1 MKILGIET
9 SCDETAAAVVEDGR
23 TILSSVVASQE
34 ELHRP
39 FGGVVPEIASRAH
52 LQRIVGVIDR
62 ALEGARE
69 RISTVGAVAAVAS
82 PGLIGSLLV
91 GLSEAK
97 AIAWA
102 ARKPFVA
109 VDHVAAHVYAAFLGD
124 DSPPLPAAA
133 LVASGGHTSLF
144 VVHAPSSI
152 ELVARTRDDAAGEAF
167 DKAASMLGLGFP
179 GGPAVEKAAA
189 AGKPGRFEFPVS
201 SFKDGSL
208 DFSFSGIKTALLYLL
223 FGQQGNRDSGLQVAE
238 SDIADILAGY
248 QDAITEVLVA
258 RLVELARRRSLVSL
272 IAGGGV
278 CANRAFRQKLLARG
292 RELALPVH
300 LAPGKLCTDNAAM
313 TAGLA
318 WHYLREG
325 KTSPWDTTASA
336 RSSLAGSR
344 KQ

>member
-1 MKILGIET
+1 MKILGIES

-23 TILSSVVASQE
+23 RILSSIVASQDK
-34 ELHRP
+34 LHRP
-39 FGGVVPEIASRAH
+39 FGGVVPELASRAH
-52 LQRIVGVIDR
+52 LQRIVPVITR
-62 ALEGARE
+62 ALSDADASIKDVDG
-69 RISTVGAVAAVAS
+69 VAAVAS

-102 ARKPFVA
+102 ARKPFIA
-109 VDHVAAHVYAAFLGD
+109 VDHVTAHVYGAFLGES
-124 DSPPLPAAA
+124 SPELPAAG

-144 VVHAPSSI
+144 VVHGPSSI
-152 ELVARTRDDAAGEAF
+152 QLVARTRDDAAGEAF
-167 DKAASMLGLGFP
+167 DKAAAMLDLGFP
-179 GGPAVEKAAA
+179 GGPVLERTAAG
-189 AGKPGRFEFPVS
+189 GKPGRFAFPVS

-223 FGQQGNRDSGLQVAE
+223 FGQQGSKTSGLKVPE
-238 SDIADILAGY
+238 SDIPDILAAY
-248 QDAITEVLVA
+248 QDAITEVLVS
-258 RLVELARRRSLVSL
+258 RIIELAQRRSLVSL

-278 CANRAFRQKLLARG
+278 CANGAFREKLRHRAD
-292 RELALPVH
+292 ELGLPVY
-300 LAPGKLCTDNAAM
+300 LAPRDLCTDNAAM

-325 KTSPWDTTASA
+325 KTSPWSTTASA

-344 KQ
+344 KA